1 MPKGVST
8 PVAGDSCSPLALRPV
23 SSRLF
28 PSPSMARSRRMSSIE
43 LALPS
48 GETSTAAA
56 AFLLAQQE
64 QQNSLEASRTTTHR
78 SSTMQRT
85 GSANPLLASGHTSVQ
100 PSRQGSMLNPF
111 AAAALEPALS
121 DMSSQGSR
129 PSIALPLK
137 PARSGLALD
146 TMAWH
151 IAFDEIQCSR
161 IIGEGSFGR
170 VYLGELWLSSCAA
183 GFRAVEPSAW
193 VSPHATVQQQ
203 SWMGLA

>member
-1 MPKGVST
+1 MPKGGST
-8 PVAGDSCSPLALRPV
+8 PVTGDSSSPLAPRPV

-28 PSPSMARSRRMSSIE
+28 PSPSLARSRRMSSVE

-56 AFLLAQQE
+56 AYLLAQQE
-64 QQNSLEASRTTTHR
+64 QQNSLEASRMTTHR
-78 SSTMQRT
+78 SSTMQRA
-85 GSANPLLASGHTSVQ
+85 GSAAPLLGSGHTSMQ
-100 PSRQGSMLNPF
+100 PSRQGSVLNPF
-111 AAAALEPALS
+111 AVAALEPATS
-121 DMSSQGSR
+121 DASSLGSR
-129 PSIALPLK
+129 PSMATPLK

-170 VYLGELWLSSCAA
+170 VYLGEWGLSDCAGGYRVMGA
-183 GFRAVEPSAW
+183 IAW
-193 VSPHATVQQQ
+193 VSRSGSSFGWV
-203 SWMGLA
+203 

>member
-8 PVAGDSCSPLALRPV
+8 PVAGESCSPLALRPV

-28 PSPSMARSRRMSSIE
+28 PSPSLARSRRMSSVE

-64 QQNSLEASRTTTHR
+64 QQNSLEASRLITHR
-78 SSTMQRT
+78 SSIMQRA
-85 GSANPLLASGHTSVQ
+85 GSAAPLLGSGHTSMQ
-100 PSRQGSMLNPF
+100 PSRQGSILNPF
-111 AAAALEPALS
+111 AVAALEPAPS
-121 DMSSQGSR
+121 DMSSLGSR
-129 PSIALPLK
+129 PSVAPPLK
-137 PARSGLALD
+137 PARSGMALD

-170 VYLGELWLSSCAA
+170 VYLGEAGLSNCAG
-183 GFRAVEPSAW
+183 GFGLVGTLDC
-193 VSPHATVQQQ
+193 VSHQAEVLQ
-203 SWMGLA
+203 